1 LLTYLRRAGDS
12 SNTVIGVILL
22 IMLLVF
28 VGPNVLPGLL
38 ARTFP
43 FVYEGVPCDRLRNA
57 ENRAAHQSHIG
68 RAAQNPLSIRVQ
80 VVHVPVDAADSLQ
93 LNIIITNNTIGT
105 VPIVFDAAQVIVG
118 DDGSSGVG
126 LIFEPQVA
134 LTTGLVRRTG
144 GLTTFPEQTIRLL
157 GPRQRCVHGVIFPGA
172 QSFPAVAGAG
182 SSLNVRAYYRITANG
197 VTQATGGQAIFADQ
211 GLGVIAGG
219 YVESPVAA
227 IATPPPVVAG
237 G

>member
-1 LLTYLRRAGDS
+1 MLRALRRAGDS

-57 ENRAAHQSHIG
+57 ENRAAHQSLIG
-68 RAAQNPLSIRVQ
+68 RAAQNPLVLRVQ
-80 VVHVPVDAADSLQ
+80 VTNVPTVPEDTLR

-105 VPIVFDAAQVIVG
+105 VPFIFDSAQVIVG

-126 LIFEPQVA
+126 LLFEPVSGFS
-134 LTTGLVRRTG
+134 TGGVRRTAG
-144 GLTTFPEQTIRLL
+144 VTSFPENFIRLL
-157 GPRQRCVHGVIFPGA
+157 GPRQRCVHSVSFPGSA
-172 QSFPAVAGAG
+172 ALPALATGT
-182 SSLNVRAYYRITANG
+182 LRVRAYYRITSG
-197 VTQATGGQAIFADQ
+197 GTATLAQGSTAPAIFFDQ
-211 GLGVIAGG
+211 GLAVIPGGLVQSDLVDVALPVLAGG
-219 YVESPVAA
+219 
-227 IATPPPVVAG
+227 
-237 G
+237 

>member
-1 LLTYLRRAGDS
+1 MLTYLRRAGDS

-57 ENRAAHQSHIG
+57 ENRAAHQSLIG
-68 RAAQNPLSIRVQ
+68 RGAQNPLALRVQ
-80 VVHVPVDAADSLQ
+80 VVHVPVDATDSLQ
-93 LNIIITNNTIGT
+93 LNIVITNNTIGT
-105 VPIVFDAAQVIVG
+105 VPFVFDAAQVIVG

-126 LIFEPQVA
+126 LTFEPAVG
-134 LTTGLVRRTG
+134 LSTGLVRRTAG
-144 GLTTFPEQTIRLL
+144 VSTFPEQSIRLL
-157 GPRQRCVHGVIFPGA
+157 GPRQRCVHGVIFPGTQA
-172 QSFPAVAGAG
+172 YPAVSGG
-182 SSLNVRAYYRITANG
+182 NLTVRAYYRITSAG
-197 VTQATGGQAIFADQ
+197 TTQATGGSLIFVDQ
-211 GLGVIAGG
+211 GLAVIAGG
-219 YVESPVAA
+219 IIQSDAVL
-227 IATPPPVVAG
+227 IATPPPIVAG